1 MKLKNKVKYV
11 VLVVFMLTLCVCN
24 STNAEVSVP
33 EIADV
38 GSFESY
44 DSGSDWGGS
53 SSWDSGYDYD

>member
-1 MKLKNKVKYV
+1 MKKELCDMKLKNKVKYV

-44 DSGSDWGGS
+44 DSEIGRAHV
-53 SSWDSGYDYD
+53 